1 MAMRKRFRSTL
12 PGCLIHNLGCKR
24 SYAHLPR
31 RIAAGVIA
39 AGIVMA
45 MPSILWAQSKSGSRR
60 FTASVSA
67 GIARPSDR
75 AFRELYGS
83 IQCPV
88 SIQADYGLS
97 RNVLI
102 FGEYGYVSRSGKAQI
117 TEAAFAPGGDVLRF
131 RAHTANVGLLY
142 VFPLRKLAFLAG
154 GGAGFRF
161 YRERW
166 AAAGVTTSGNKAGF
180 AIQGGVEYELARS
193 LALVG
198 RVEYSRMEIKA
209 ASTSENDVSLARLE
223 ASIGISFRLN
233 RLLHK

>member
-1 MAMRKRFRSTL
+1 MRKHFRSIL
-12 PGCLIHNLGCKR
+12 PECGILNLGCKN
-24 SYAHLPR
+24 SCAHFPR
-31 RIAAGVIA
+31 WIAAGVIA
-39 AGIVMA
+39 AGMFTA
-45 MPSILWAQSKSGSRR
+45 MPSTLWGQSKTDSRR

-83 IQCPV
+83 IQYPV
-88 SIQADYGLS
+88 SVQADYGLS
-97 RNVLI
+97 RNVLV
-102 FGEYGYVSRSGKAQI
+102 FGEYGHVSRSGKAQVV
-117 TEAAFAPGGDVLRF
+117 EAAFAPGGDVLRF

-142 VFPLRKLAFLAG
+142 VFPVRKLAFLLG
-154 GGAGFRF
+154 GGVGFRF
-161 YRERW
+161 YRETW
-166 AAAGVTTSGNKAGF
+166 AAAGVTTSGNKAGL

-198 RVEYSRMEIKA
+198 RVEYSRMEIEA